1 VCFINCNLYRYDG
14 DGRTALMMAANN
26 GFKEACQEL
35 LDAGCNYKVKCD
47 RGKTAADYAQKKGFV
62 ELAVGQLYTS

>member
-1 VCFINCNLYRYDG
+1 LYRYDG